1 MTDEINDI
9 EKARRKKRDKSG
21 WSIEEIKKIAQQE
34 RAAYKKLCGQEPDAL
49 ASGKDMGKI
58 LEEDD
63 NEKDD

>member
-1 MTDEINDI
+1 MTNEINDI

-34 RAAYKKLCGQEPDAL
+34 RAAHKKLCEQEPDAL
-49 ASGKDMGKI
+49 VSGKDMDKI